1 MRFPVGSRVAKEYRE
16 SLRGT
21 EAVHFKAWGVFFK
34 SSMKGL
40 RSHAALCAWH
50 VAVWVEM
57 C

>member
-1 MRFPVGSRVAKEYRE
+1 MQFPVGSRVAKEYRK
-16 SLRGT
+16 SPRGT
-21 EAVHFKAWGVFFK
+21 EAVHFKVWGVFFK

-50 VAVWVEM
+50 VAVWVEL